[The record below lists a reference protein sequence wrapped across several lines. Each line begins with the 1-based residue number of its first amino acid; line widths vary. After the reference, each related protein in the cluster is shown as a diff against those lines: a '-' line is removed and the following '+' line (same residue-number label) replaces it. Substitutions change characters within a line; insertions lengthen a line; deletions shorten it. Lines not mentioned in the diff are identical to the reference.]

1 MKKLKPTQLAL
12 LISLAFSAPVIM
24 AQQATRQQR
33 LACADVVILNEGIDL
48 TQLQAKVH
56 EMWTRFGL

>member
-1 MKKLKPTQLAL
+1 
-12 LISLAFSAPVIM
+12 M